1 MTVIGNRFTPA
12 FAGRR
17 PDGPTPAP
25 PGPDIRFAI
34 VTETSTG
41 RLSVTLQIGPDAPPI
56 ATIDLDWGDGTR
68 DALGG
73 LIATHSYTDRGV
85 YELRAIA
92 RSDAGR
98 ESLNSI
104 RVQVLEGA
112 PAIPDPVADFTITPA
127 APTDADP
134 VTLTSTS
141 TPVEFIEAW
150 EWGQQMPDTIT
161 PAEGPPV
168 MNLGTQPAGAYVW
181 NLRVRL
187 TDGRW
192 STLRSRGVNITAAED
207 PEPDPESEAEA

>member
-41 RLSVTLQIGPDAPPI
+41 RLSVTLQIGPNAPPI

-112 PAIPDPVADFTITPA
+112 PAIPDPVADFAIAPA
-127 APTDADP
+127 APTTADP
-134 VTLTSTS
+134 VTLTSVS
-141 TPVEFIEAW
+141 TPAEYVQIN
-150 EWGQQMPDTIT
+150 EWTQTMPAGGTQ
-161 PAEGPPV
+161 EGPPV
-168 MNLGTQPAGAYVW
+168 MNLGLLEAGPYVW
-181 NLRVRL
+181 SLRVRL
-187 TDGRW
+187 ADGRW
-192 STLRSRGVNITAAED
+192 SAPRARGVSVTAAED